1 VLQNALLALASTS
14 LKGREFMEKLVET
27 ENILK
32 IRAGKVRIST
42 FDWGV
47 AAFLVFVILV
57 TFIPIWYAVV
67 VSVTPLE
74 LTKQSGYNL
83 FLSPLRWSFAA
94 YAQLFSQ
101 DAFLQATWNSVVL
114 TVSAIVVNMTL
125 TTLTA
130 YALIFKELPGR
141 NLILTLILFTFLFN
155 PGLIPTYLVVKN
167 LNLLDSYAAIILPN
181 AISVYN
187 LLVMRAFFQNIP
199 ASLRESAIVDGA
211 NEFQV
216 LWRIILPLSRPIL
229 LTIGLFYAV
238 TQWNDFFNPILYL
251 SNNDL
256 MPLPVLLRNILLAG
270 NINDYVETNSLFTAP
285 QDALKMAAVILTML
299 PMLAIYPWIQ
309 RHFTKGV
316 LVGSVK
322 E

>member
-1 VLQNALLALASTS
+1 
-14 LKGREFMEKLVET
+14 MENHLET
-27 ENILK
+27 KSVFKTI
-32 IRAGKVRIST
+32 AGKRSKTSISS
-42 FDWGV
+42 FDWGL
-47 AAFLVFVILV
+47 AAFLVIVILI
-57 TFIPIWYAVV
+57 TFVPVWYAVV

-74 LTKQSGYNL
+74 LTKTVGYNL
-83 FLSPLRWSFAA
+83 FLSPLNWSFAA
-94 YAQLFSQ
+94 YTQLFSQ
-101 DAFLQATWNSVVL
+101 DSFLQALWNSVVL
-114 TVSAIVVNMTL
+114 TSMAIVVNMIL

-130 YALIFKELPGR
+130 YGLIFKDLPGR
-141 NLILTLILFTFLFN
+141 NLMLTLILFTFLFN
-155 PGLIPTYLVVKN
+155 AGLVPTYILVKN
-167 LNLLDSYAAIILPN
+167 LNLLDSYLAIILPN
-181 AISVYN
+181 AVSVYN
-187 LLVMRAFFQNIP
+187 MLVMRAFFQNIP
-199 ASLRESAIVDGA
+199 TSLRESAIVDGA

-216 LWRIILPLSRPIL
+216 LWRIVLPLSKPIL

-256 MPLPVLLRNILLAG
+256 MPLPVLLRNILTAG
-270 NINDYVETNSLFTAP
+270 NINDYVEVNSLFTAP

-299 PMLAIYPWIQ
+299 PMLAVYPWIQ

>member
-1 VLQNALLALASTS
+1 
-14 LKGREFMEKLVET
+14 MENLVEA
-27 ENILK
+27 ENVLK
-32 IRAGKVRIST
+32 TSVGKPGKVKIGM

-47 AAFLVFVILV
+47 AAFLVCVILV
-57 TFIPIWYAVV
+57 TFVPIWYAVV

-83 FLSPLRWSFAA
+83 FLSPLQWSFAA

-101 DAFLQATWNSVVL
+101 DAFLQATLNSVVL
-114 TVSAIVVNMTL
+114 TVSAIVVDMIL

-155 PGLIPTYLVVKN
+155 PGLIPLYLVVKD
-167 LNLLDSYAAIILPN
+167 LNLLDTYAAIILPG
-181 AISVYN
+181 AVSVYN
-187 LLVMRAFFQNIP
+187 MLVMKAFFQNIP

-216 LWRIILPLSRPIL
+216 LWHIILPLSKPIL

-256 MPLPVLLRNILLAG
+256 MPLPVLLRGILLAT

-299 PMLAIYPWIQ
+299 PMLVIYPWIQ

>member
-1 VLQNALLALASTS
+1 VPL
-14 LKGREFMEKLVET
+14 
-27 ENILK
+27 
-32 IRAGKVRIST
+32 
-42 FDWGV
+42 
-47 AAFLVFVILV
+47 
-57 TFIPIWYAVV
+57 WYAVI

-74 LTKQSGYNL
+74 LTKQAGYNL

-101 DAFLQATWNSVVL
+101 NAFLQAMWNSVVL
-114 TVSAIVVNMTL
+114 TISAIVVNMIL

-130 YALIFKELPGR
+130 YGLIFKDLPGR
-141 NLILTLILFTFLFN
+141 NLLLTLIIFTFLFN
-155 PGLIPTYLVVKN
+155 AGLIPTYIMVKN
-167 LNLLDSYAAIILPN
+167 LNLLDSYLAIILPN

-187 LLVMRAFFQNIP
+187 LLVMKAFFQNIP

-211 NEFQV
+211 NEFQI
-216 LWRIILPLSRPIL
+216 LRSIILPLSRPIL

-256 MPLPVLLRNILLAG
+256 MPLPVLLRSILLAT

-285 QDALKMAAVILTML
+285 QDALKMAAVILAML

>member
-1 VLQNALLALASTS
+1 
-14 LKGREFMEKLVET
+14 MENHLET
-27 ENILK
+27 KSVFKTI
-32 IRAGKVRIST
+32 AGKRSKTSISS
-42 FDWGV
+42 FDWGLAV
-47 AAFLVFVILV
+47 FLVIVILI
-57 TFIPIWYAVV
+57 TFVPVWYAVV

-74 LTKQSGYNL
+74 LTKTVGYNL
-83 FLSPLRWSFAA
+83 FLSPLNWSFAA
-94 YAQLFSQ
+94 YTQLFSQ
-101 DAFLQATWNSVVL
+101 DSFLQALWNSVVL
-114 TVSAIVVNMTL
+114 TSMAIVVNMIL

-130 YALIFKELPGR
+130 YGLIFKDLPGR
-141 NLILTLILFTFLFN
+141 NLMLTLILFTFLFN
-155 PGLIPTYLVVKN
+155 AGLVPTYILVKN
-167 LNLLDSYAAIILPN
+167 LNLLDSYLAIILPN
-181 AISVYN
+181 AVSVYN
-187 LLVMRAFFQNIP
+187 MLVMRAFFQNIP
-199 ASLRESAIVDGA
+199 TSLRESAIVDGA

-216 LWRIILPLSRPIL
+216 LWRIVLPLSKPIL

-256 MPLPVLLRNILLAG
+256 MPLPVLLRNILTAG
-270 NINDYVETNSLFTAP
+270 NINDYVEVNSLFTAP

-299 PMLAIYPWIQ
+299 PMLAVYPWIQ

>member
-1 VLQNALLALASTS
+1 
-14 LKGREFMEKLVET
+14 MENIVET
-27 ENILK
+27 ESVLK
-32 IRAGKVRIST
+32 SSARKPSKPRIGL
-42 FDWGV
+42 FDWGI
-47 AAFLVFVILV
+47 AAFLVVVILV

-74 LTKQSGYNL
+74 LTKQAGYNL
-83 FLSPLRWSFAA
+83 FLSPLQWSFAA

-101 DAFLQATWNSVVL
+101 DSFLQATWNSVVL
-114 TVSAIVVNMTL
+114 TVSAIVVDMVL

-130 YALIFKELPGR
+130 YALVFKDLPGR
-141 NLILTLILFTFLFN
+141 NLILTLMLFTFLFN

-167 LNLLDSYAAIILPN
+167 LNLLDTYAAIILPG

-187 LLVMRAFFQNIP
+187 MLVMKAFFQNIP

-216 LWRIILPLSRPIL
+216 LWHIVLPLSKPIL

-270 NINDYVETNSLFTAP
+270 NINDYIETNSLFTAP
-285 QDALKMAAVILTML
+285 QDALKMAAVILTMV

>member
-1 VLQNALLALASTS
+1 
-14 LKGREFMEKLVET
+14 MENHLET
-27 ENILK
+27 KSVFKTI
-32 IRAGKVRIST
+32 AGKRSKTRISP
-42 FDWGV
+42 FDWGL
-47 AAFLVFVILV
+47 AAFLVLVILI

-74 LTKQSGYNL
+74 LTRTVGYNL
-83 FLSPLRWSFAA
+83 FLSPLHWSFAA
-94 YAQLFSQ
+94 YTQLFSQ
-101 DAFLQATWNSVVL
+101 DSFLQALWNSVVL
-114 TVSAIVVNMTL
+114 TAMAIVVNMIL

-130 YALIFKELPGR
+130 YGLIFKDLPGR
-141 NLILTLILFTFLFN
+141 NLMLTLILFTFLFN
-155 PGLIPTYLVVKN
+155 AGLIPTYILVKN
-167 LNLLDSYAAIILPN
+167 LNLLDSYLAIILPN
-181 AISVYN
+181 AVSVYN
-187 LLVMRAFFQNIP
+187 MLVMRAFFQNIP

-216 LWRIILPLSRPIL
+216 LWRIVLPLSKPIL

-256 MPLPVLLRNILLAG
+256 MPLPVLLRNILTAG
-270 NINDYVETNSLFTAP
+270 NINDYVEINSLFTAP

-299 PMLAIYPWIQ
+299 PMLAVYPWIQ

>member
-1 VLQNALLALASTS
+1 
-14 LKGREFMEKLVET
+14 MENHLET
-27 ENILK
+27 KSVFKTI
-32 IRAGKVRIST
+32 AGKRSKTRISP
-42 FDWGV
+42 FDWGL
-47 AAFLVFVILV
+47 AALLVVVILI
-57 TFIPIWYAVV
+57 TFVPVWYAVV

-74 LTKQSGYNL
+74 LTKTVGYNL
-83 FLSPLRWSFAA
+83 FLSPLQWSFAA
-94 YAQLFSQ
+94 YTQLFSQ
-101 DAFLQATWNSVVL
+101 DSFLQALWNSVVL
-114 TVSAIVVNMTL
+114 TAMAIIVNMIL

-130 YALIFKELPGR
+130 YGLIFKDLPGR
-141 NLILTLILFTFLFN
+141 NLMLTLILFTFLFN
-155 PGLIPTYLVVKN
+155 AGLVPTYILVKN
-167 LNLLDSYAAIILPN
+167 LNLLDSYLAIILPN
-181 AISVYN
+181 AVSVYN
-187 LLVMRAFFQNIP
+187 MLVMRAFFQNIP

-216 LWRIILPLSRPIL
+216 LWRIVLPLSKPIL

-256 MPLPVLLRNILLAG
+256 MPLPVLLRNILTAG
-270 NINDYVETNSLFTAP
+270 NINDYVEINSLFTAP

-299 PMLAIYPWIQ
+299 PMLAVYPWIQ

>member
-1 VLQNALLALASTS
+1 
-14 LKGREFMEKLVET
+14 MENQLET
-27 ENILK
+27 KSIFK
-32 IRAGKVRIST
+32 FGAGKREKARISA
-42 FDWGV
+42 FDWGLAV
-47 AAFLVFVILV
+47 FLVIVILI

-74 LTKQSGYNL
+74 LTKESGYNL
-83 FLSPLRWSFAA
+83 FLSPLHWSFAA
-94 YAQLFSQ
+94 YVQLFSQ
-101 DAFLQATWNSVVL
+101 DSFLQALWNSLVL
-114 TVSAIVVNMTL
+114 TTMAIIINMVL

-130 YALIFKELPGR
+130 YGLIFKDMPGR

-155 PGLIPTYLVVKN
+155 AGLVPTYILVKN
-167 LNLLDSYAAIILPN
+167 LNLLDTYMAIILPN
-181 AISVYN
+181 AVSVYN
-187 LLVMRAFFQNIP
+187 MLVMRAFFQNIP

-216 LWRIILPLSRPIL
+216 LWRIVLPLSKPIL

-256 MPLPVLLRNILLAG
+256 MPLPVLLRNILMAG
-270 NINDYVETNSLFTAP
+270 NINDYVEINSLFTAP
-285 QDALKMAAVILTML
+285 QDALKMAAVILTMV
-299 PMLAIYPWIQ
+299 PMLIVYPWIQ

>member
-1 VLQNALLALASTS
+1 
-14 LKGREFMEKLVET
+14 MENPIEAEHVFKT
-27 ENILK
+27 RI
-32 IRAGKVRIST
+32 GKPEKARISR
-42 FDWGV
+42 FDWGI
-47 AAFLVFVILV
+47 AAFLACVILV
-57 TFIPIWYAVV
+57 TFVPLWYAVI

-74 LTKQSGYNL
+74 LTKEAGYNL
-83 FLSPLRWSFAA
+83 FLSPLRWSFAS
-94 YAQLFSQ
+94 YAQLLSQ
-101 DAFLQATWNSVVL
+101 NAFLQALWNSVVL

-130 YALIFKELPGR
+130 YALIFKDLPGR
-141 NLILTLILFTFLFN
+141 NLFITLILFTFLFN
-155 PGLIPTYLVVKN
+155 AGLIPTYIMVKN
-167 LNLLDSYAAIILPN
+167 LNLLDTYLAIILPN

-187 LLVMRAFFQNIP
+187 LLVMKAFFQNIP
-199 ASLRESAIVDGA
+199 TSLRESAIVDGA

-216 LWRIILPLSRPIL
+216 LWRIVLPLSKPIL

-256 MPLPVLLRNILLAG
+256 MPLPVLLRGILLATD
-270 NINDYVETNSLFTAP
+270 INDYVETNSLFTAP
-285 QDALKMAAVILTML
+285 QDALKMAAVILAML

-316 LVGSVK
+316 LMGAVK

>member
-1 VLQNALLALASTS
+1 
-14 LKGREFMEKLVET
+14 MENIMKT
-27 ENILK
+27 ENVLRPDMGRREK
-32 IRAGKVRIST
+32 RRIGA

-47 AAFLVFVILV
+47 TAFLIFVILI
-57 TFIPIWYAVV
+57 TFIPLWYAII

-74 LTKQSGYNL
+74 LTKESGYNL
-83 FLSPLRWSFAA
+83 FLSPLHWSFAA

-101 DAFLQATWNSVVL
+101 NAFLQALGNSVIL
-114 TVSAIVVNMTL
+114 TVSAIVINMVL
-125 TTLTA
+125 TTLMA
-130 YALIFKELPGR
+130 YGLIFKDMPGR
-141 NLILTLILFTFLFN
+141 NLILTLALFTFLFN
-155 PGLIPTYLVVKN
+155 PGLIPTYLMVKN
-167 LNLLDSYAAIILPN
+167 LNLLDSYFAILLPN

-187 LLVMRAFFQNIP
+187 MLVMKAFFQNIP

-216 LWRIILPLSRPIL
+216 LWRIVLPLSRPIL

-256 MPLPVLLRNILLAG
+256 MPLPVLLRNILLAS
-270 NINDYVETNSLFTAP
+270 NINEYVEINSLFTAP
-285 QDALKMAAVILTML
+285 QDALKMAAVILTMV